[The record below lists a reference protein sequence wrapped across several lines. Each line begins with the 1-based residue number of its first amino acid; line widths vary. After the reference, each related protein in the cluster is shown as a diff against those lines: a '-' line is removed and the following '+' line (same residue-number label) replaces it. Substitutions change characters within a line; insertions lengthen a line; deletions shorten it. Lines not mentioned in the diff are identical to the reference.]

1 MGEMSE
7 MREETVEI
15 RTPDGVADALL
26 FPHGRG
32 KAPGVIHL
40 TDSGGIRPAQREM
53 ARRLAAEG
61 FTVLV
66 PNLFWRTGKPPFFP
80 APTDFADPDVR
91 RRLSEL
97 AAPLTPDAVERD
109 GAAYADFLAARP
121 SVVDGP
127 LGVAGYSYSGAL
139 ALRIAAAR
147 PELVGAAASFHG
159 GALFTDAPASPH
171 LVLPRIE
178 ARLYFAHAVQDK
190 SMPAD
195 AIAKLGRALEAWGG
209 AYESETYDGAFHGW
223 TTPDSPVF
231 SAPHAE
237 RAFRKLKALLTGT
250 DRRPRE

>member
-1 MGEMSE
+1 MN
-7 MREETVEI
+7 EETVEI
-15 RTPDGVADALL
+15 RTPDGIAEALL
-26 FPHGRG
+26 FRHERG

-40 TDSGGIRPAQREM
+40 TDLAGIRPAQREM
-53 ARRLAAEG
+53 AQRLAGEG
-61 FTVLV
+61 FTVLM
-66 PNLFWRTGKPPFFP
+66 PNLFWRTGKPPFFTQP
-80 APTDFADPDVR
+80 MTFADPEVR
-91 RRLSEL
+91 RRLGEL
-97 AAPLTPDAVERD
+97 TAPLTPEAVERD
-109 GAAYADFLAARP
+109 GAAYVDFLAAHP

-127 LGVAGYSYSGAL
+127 LGVAGYCYSGAL

-159 GALFTDAPASPH
+159 GGLFTDAPTSPH

-223 TTPDSPVF
+223 TTPDSPVY
-231 SAPHAE
+231 SASPAE
-237 RAFRKLKALLTGT
+237 RAFRKLKALLTGS